1 METFIEAV
9 KNNDLVSAKKAFAE
23 IMSEKTKALVEAEKL
38 VISKSI
44 VIEGEEKD
52 EKESSETKED
62 KKESDESDEDTKEK
76 DDKEDE

>member
-23 IMSEKTKALVEAEKL
+23 IMSEKTKHLVEAEKL

-44 VIEGEEKD
+44 VIEGEEKE
-52 EKESSETKED
+52 EKEPDESEDDKSED
-62 KKESDESDEDTKEK
+62 KKDKNGEKEED
-76 DDKEDE
+76 

>member
-9 KNNDLVSAKKAFAE
+9 KNSDLVSAKKAFAE

-44 VIEGEEKD
+44 VIEGEEKEDKPD
-52 EKESSETKED
+52 ESETDESED
-62 KKESDESDEDTKEK
+62 KKDKKEK
-76 DDKEDE
+76 DDKEDK